1 MGLMGLAG
9 KNMQEENRS
18 LLQRSK
24 AFGELEK
31 NKFINAPD
39 LRFQISKHGI
49 SRLETIKKERAIQD
63 KKQKALVNLLVGLL
77 LILTVLMAWFIV

>member
-1 MGLMGLAG
+1 MDLMGLAG

-24 AFGELEK
+24 AFGELDK

-39 LRFQISKHGI
+39 LKFQISKQGF
-49 SRLETIKKERAIQD
+49 SSLETIKKEKAFRDKSQRIQIS
-63 KKQKALVNLLVGLL
+63 LLVCLILL
-77 LILTVLMAWFIV
+77 LAVLLAWFTV

>member
-39 LRFQISKHGI
+39 LRFQISKHDFN
-49 SRLETIKKERAIQD
+49 SLETINNDRALRD
-63 KKQKALVNLLVGLL
+63 KWQNAQVNLLVGLVLTLAVL
-77 LILTVLMAWFIV
+77 LAWFVI